1 MASIRKRGSR
11 WQVQVR
17 RRGYAALS
25 RSFGRK
31 ADALTWSRQMEA
43 EVDRRGLPADPKTLE
58 NVSLGD
64 VIRRYRDTVV
74 AGKRSRDVETVIL
87 NAFLRTEVAALP
99 LARLTPARLAQYRDT
114 RLQVVKPATINRE
127 LGVIQHALDLARR
140 EWDVPLWDNPV
151 RQVRRPRLGHPRDR
165 RLRSGELGRLL
176 DACMACR
183 NPYIEPLVRLA
194 IE

>member
-17 RRGYAALS
+17 RRGYAAIS

-31 ADALTWSRQMEA
+31 ADALTWARQIEA

-58 NVSLGD
+58 NVSLAD

-74 AGKRSRDVETVIL
+74 AGKRSRDVEAVIL

-127 LGVIQHALDLARR
+127 LGGHPA
-140 EWDVPLWDNPV
+140 
-151 RQVRRPRLGHPRDR
+151 RPRSSATRMGRTSAGQPRPAGAKAAPGAPAR
-165 RLRSGELGRLL
+165 PAPTLR
-176 DACMACR
+176 
-183 NPYIEPLVRLA
+183 
-194 IE
+194 